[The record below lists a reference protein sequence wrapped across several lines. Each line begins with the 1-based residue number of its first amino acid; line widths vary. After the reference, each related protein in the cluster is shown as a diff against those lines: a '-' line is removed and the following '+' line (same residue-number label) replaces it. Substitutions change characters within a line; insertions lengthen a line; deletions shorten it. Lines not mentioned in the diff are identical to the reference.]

1 MAMRL
6 NVFASTLALAL
17 ALAAG
22 ACAQPAD
29 DAGEDQTRP
38 DAPAGGE
45 TAASDNASGDA
56 SGDAASPA
64 APSAGARAQIITNDR
79 TPVGTAT
86 LTQGPEGVV
95 MRLELDGIDHVAL
108 GGWHGAHFHE
118 IGDCSSEDFTSS
130 GGHINP
136 DGRRH
141 GLLNP
146 DGPDNADMP
155 NIWIHEDGSVRAEI
169 YSTRV
174 SIDGATDAPA
184 LLDADGSAF
193 VMHANRDDQT
203 TQPIGGAGPRI
214 LCGVIEAAR

>member
-17 ALAAG
+17 AAG

-29 DAGEDQTRP
+29 DAAGDQAQPDAETETAAAP
-38 DAPAGGE
+38 ASSESASPASSDAPAV
-45 TAASDNASGDA
+45 
-56 SGDAASPA
+56 
-64 APSAGARAQIITNDR
+64 GARAQIITNDR

-136 DGRRH
+136 DGRAH
-141 GLLNP
+141 GLLHP

-169 YSTRV
+169 YSSNV
-174 SIDGATDAPA
+174 SISGAYGAPA
-184 LLDADGSAF
+184 LLDEDGSAL
-193 VMHANRDDQT
+193 VMHANPDDQF

-214 LCGVIEAAR
+214 LCGVIEAAE

>member
-1 MAMRL
+1 MAIRL
-6 NVFASTLALAL
+6 NVFASTLAL

-29 DAGEDQTRP
+29 EETQDAQ
-38 DAPAGGE
+38 PAQAAGAQGE
-45 TAASDNASGDA
+45 TRSSEPAGDA
-56 SGDAASPA
+56 SAQRPE
-64 APSAGARAQIITNDR
+64 PGARATIIANDR

-108 GGWHGAHFHE
+108 GGWHGAHFHQ

-136 DGRRH
+136 DGRAH

-169 YSTRV
+169 YSTGV
-174 SIDGATDAPA
+174 SLDGATDAPA
-184 LLDADGSAF
+184 LLDDDGSAF
-193 VMHANRDDQT
+193 VMHANPDDQFA
-203 TQPIGGAGPRI
+203 QPIGGAGPRI
-214 LCGVIEAAR
+214 LCGVIEPAE